1 MTDTLCDR
9 QQPIKALEQLARSL
23 EKEETDP
30 LQVSVEGAVKE
41 AMAEVVRVMKQ
52 PDLDYIGDFLG
63 AATALIKAKADKLL
77 PPEEDGAGEAQD
89 AEENNTEDLI
99 SEELE
104 TELSN
109 EALLTHLME
118 YRVFQDA
125 VEELARRDAAWR
137 LMFPRGRRIDTNAQD
152 ELQLP
157 SDEIGLP
164 DLLSALK
171 EILKDASSEEFSH
184 IPQDDLFLEKAMDHI
199 RSCIQEKTRVAFREL
214 FVRPVTRSGVIA
226 VFLALLELIR
236 LKEVVV
242 EQDRHFGEIMIT
254 LVSEGSIGELY

>member
-89 AEENNTEDLI
+89 AEENSTGRFDI
-99 SEELE
+99 
-104 TELSN
+104 
-109 EALLTHLME
+109 
-118 YRVFQDA
+118 
-125 VEELARRDAAWR
+125 
-137 LMFPRGRRIDTNAQD
+137 RGAGDRIVQ
-152 ELQLP
+152 
-157 SDEIGLP
+157 
-164 DLLSALK
+164 
-171 EILKDASSEEFSH
+171 
-184 IPQDDLFLEKAMDHI
+184 
-199 RSCIQEKTRVAFREL
+199 
-214 FVRPVTRSGVIA
+214 
-226 VFLALLELIR
+226 
-236 LKEVVV
+236 
-242 EQDRHFGEIMIT
+242 
-254 LVSEGSIGELY
+254 